1 MSREWLKASYFL
13 QELEEAN
20 GKILCDLLFMARLA
34 NISLGIMSRAASR
47 HEEDVDVYFHTR
59 RTIERL
65 QKESLRQAHLLSA
78 LKEELIHARDAEK
91 GAVPAC
97 VLFDY
102 EKEAV

>member
-1 MSREWLKASYFL
+1 MTREFLKTSYFL

-20 GKILCDLLFMARLA
+20 GKILCDLLLIARLA
-34 NISLGIMSRAASR
+34 NISLGIMTKAVPR
-47 HEEDVDVYFHTR
+47 HDEDVELYFHTR

-65 QKESLRQAHLLSA
+65 QKESFRQAQLLSA
-78 LKEELIHARDAEK
+78 LKDELIHGKDGERS
-91 GAVPAC
+91 AVPPC